1 MNSSWFGRRM
11 PLHAAS
17 VAETAIRTDFIR
29 GSLSDFAQTAYL
41 ESKHVKMALVR
52 LIVAQIKKAIL

>member
-1 MNSSWFGRRM
+1 MPHLSQRRLFAQISSER
-11 PLHAAS
+11 
-17 VAETAIRTDFIR
+17 
-29 GSLSDFAQTAYL
+29 SLSDFAQTAYL

>member
-1 MNSSWFGRRM
+1 M